1 MSKPVFVTENNTPNV
16 KIIAMTVAGLLI
28 PLYLTVAPMFGLPT
42 FDQQWMID
50 NLETII
56 GGVVAVMAIVGY
68 FKKPGKGDGVVEK
81 TD

>member
-28 PLYLTVAPMFGLPT
+28 PLYLTLAPTLGLPT
-42 FDQQWMID
+42 FDQQWMMD
-50 NLETII
+50 NLEAII
-56 GGVVAVMAIVGY
+56 GAVVAIMAIVGY